1 MSGNGDNAGVTG
13 QPHTSR
19 RQAAAL
25 LLGSVAF
32 SVSALELGCRF
43 IGIEAP
49 RLYRTDPD
57 RGWTLK
63 SSVSTHWSQE
73 GSAPVHTNSQGY
85 RDSEWAF
92 RKEPG
97 VLRIAVL
104 GDSFTEALQVPLEQT
119 WVNQLPAAM
128 AAVPHCRLLKGFPKG
143 AETLNFGVGGYGT
156 GQSWLTWQKDGQR
169 FQPQV
174 VLHAI
179 YFENDLRDNIQVERG
194 SGAGPT
200 FSLSKGTL
208 SRSNAFRSSS
218 DYRFRRSWAGQA
230 SDWVLGRS
238 RLAQLINQLKNLRNA
253 TAGEECDSSGCKFFP
268 LGPDGTKLYGRESDD
283 LKQGWEVLTAIL
295 KTWKQ
300 EAEAAGSQL
309 VVTSV
314 TTPPQLWANR
324 AERTQQAKKHELNWM
339 QPEETLAALLRRD
352 RIPYLPL
359 APEMQQ
365 KADQQGM
372 IAHGF
377 KGQKPGPGYGHW
389 NPAGHKTAATVLAR
403 RLCSLELPGISD

>member
-1 MSGNGDNAGVTG
+1 MTG
-13 QPHTSR
+13 HPQTSR
-19 RQAAAL
+19 GQAAAL

-32 SVSALELGCRF
+32 SLAVLELGCRLV
-43 IGIEAP
+43 GIEQP
-49 RLYRTDPD
+49 RLYRTDSD

-63 SSVSTHWSQE
+63 ANVRTHWNQE

-85 RDSEWAF
+85 RDREWALV
-92 RKEPG
+92 KEPG

-119 WVNQLPAAM
+119 WVTQLPAAM
-128 AAVPHCRLLKGFPKG
+128 AAVPGCRLLNGFPEG

-156 GQSWLTWQKDGQR
+156 GQSWLTWQKDAQR
-169 FQPQV
+169 FQPHV
-174 VLHAI
+174 VLHAV
-179 YFENDLRDNIQVERG
+179 YFENDLRDNIQAERG

-230 SDWVLGRS
+230 SDWVLGWS

-253 TAGEECDSSGCKFFP
+253 TAGEECDSSGCTFFP

-283 LKQGWEVLTAIL
+283 LNQGWEVLTAIL

-300 EAEAAGSQL
+300 EAEVAGSQL

-314 TTPPQLWANR
+314 TTPPQLWPKAKDR
-324 AERTQQAKKHELNWM
+324 QTEIKKHGLNWFK
-339 QPEETLAALLRRD
+339 PEKQLAALLQAD
-352 RIPYLPL
+352 GIPYLPL
-359 APEMQQ
+359 APELQRQ
-365 KADQQGM
+365 ADEKGL

-377 KGQKPGPGYGHW
+377 AGQKPGPGYGHW
-389 NPAGHKTAATVLAR
+389 NKAGHKAAATVLAR
-403 RLCSLELPGISD
+403 KLCSLDLPGISD

>member
-1 MSGNGDNAGVTG
+1 MTG
-13 QPHTSR
+13 HPQTSR

-32 SVSALELGCRF
+32 SLAVLELGCRLV
-43 IGIEAP
+43 GIEQP
-49 RLYRTDPD
+49 RLYRTDSD

-63 SSVSTHWSQE
+63 ANVRTHWNQE
-73 GSAPVHTNSQGY
+73 GSAPVRTNSQGY
-85 RDSEWAF
+85 RDREWALV
-92 RKEPG
+92 KEPG

-128 AAVPHCRLLKGFPKG
+128 AAVPGCRLLNGFPEG

-156 GQSWLTWQKDGQR
+156 GQSWLTWQKDAQR

-174 VLHAI
+174 VLHAV
-179 YFENDLRDNIQVERG
+179 YFENDLRDNIQAERG

-200 FSLSKGTL
+200 FSLSEGVL

-230 SDWVLGRS
+230 SDWVLGWS

-253 TAGEECDSSGCKFFP
+253 TAGEECDSSGCTFFP
-268 LGPDGTKLYGRESDD
+268 LGPDGTKLFGPDPED
-283 LKQGWEVLTAIL
+283 LPMSWEIL
-295 KTWKQ
+295 SGILRQWNQ
-300 EAEAAGSQL
+300 DSLEIGSRL

-314 TTPPQLWANR
+314 TTPPQMWPKRRER
-324 AERTQQAKKHELNWM
+324 AQKVKDQQLDWFK
-339 QPEETLAALLRRD
+339 PEKQLAALLGPD
-352 RIPYLPL
+352 GIPYLPL
-359 APEMQQ
+359 APELQRE
-365 KADQQGM
+365 ADEKGL

-377 KGQKPGPGYGHW
+377 AGQKPGPGYGHW
-389 NPAGHKTAATVLAR
+389 NKAGHKAAAIVLAR
-403 RLCSLELPGISD
+403 KLCSLDLPGISD